1 MCFLLWVIVMGS
13 LREGATRSIDASPAG
28 RRARRVPTP
37 FPGCS
42 LCHRRLGLFL
52 RRQYAVHSWC
62 DHQTPEQEVW
72 ILRNGATR
80 IPGLLLRPPV
90 ERFQHPLPA
99 STVLIRQGKLGGVPC
114 RWRWVAFLLRGRG
127 PRLVLPAPFSGQVH
141 QCFPLSLL
149 LALALSGEV
158 FFLYCRT
165 IHTHMKLRVE
175 SVNLL
180 LVICRSYDVL
190 LPHCAYNLYMG
201 KLSHGLVPLNYLW
214 LYFICVVNNACHLI
228 HGWVARWPFGWQ
240 KNPLCIEN
248 LENLENIIMKP
259 AT

>member
-1 MCFLLWVIVMGS
+1 MCYLLWVIVMGF

-28 RRARRVPTP
+28 RCARRVPTP

-72 ILRNGATR
+72 ILRNGAIR

-99 STVLIRQGKLGGVPC
+99 STALIRQGKLGGVPC

-127 PRLVLPAPFSGQVH
+127 PRVVLPAPFSGQVH

-158 FFLYCRT
+158 FFFVLSNYT
-165 IHTHMKLRVE
+165 HTYETSSRISQSTTYHLSIIWCFASPLRLQFV
-175 SVNLL
+175 
-180 LVICRSYDVL
+180 
-190 LPHCAYNLYMG
+190 
-201 KLSHGLVPLNYLW
+201 HG
-214 LYFICVVNNACHLI
+214 
-228 HGWVARWPFGWQ
+228 
-240 KNPLCIEN
+240 
-248 LENLENIIMKP
+248 
-259 AT
+259 